1 MFQGLSSV
9 SQLLESTFLSVST
22 LEASGVMGFWKEMS
36 AWGVG
41 FCTALTLQKK
51 RLKTWQT
58 RYQGFYQRKNEQN
71 KPYTSLWKM
80 PEKRGQG
87 AQGLSLKD

>member
-22 LEASGVMGFWKEMS
+22 LEASGAMGLWKEMS

-51 RLKTWQT
+51 DSKHGKPATK
-58 RYQGFYQRKNEQN
+58 GFIKEKNEQK
-71 KPYTSLWKM
+71 KPYSSLWKM